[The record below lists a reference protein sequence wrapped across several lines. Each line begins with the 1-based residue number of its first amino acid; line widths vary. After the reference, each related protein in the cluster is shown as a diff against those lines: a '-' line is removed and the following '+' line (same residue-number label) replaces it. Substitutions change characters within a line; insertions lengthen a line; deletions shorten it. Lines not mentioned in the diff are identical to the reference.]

1 MNKIDII
8 VPEGVKFISEWEGYN
23 LPTGH
28 SIVSKGVTGCGYT
41 ELALRNK
48 DNVILCSPRKM
59 LLENKRR
66 QHIKDKNILYLEN
79 TSMEDSSKKSK
90 EGGEESNYDDI
101 REQFYDRASKHILD
115 CQLMKKPVKFMV
127 TYDSAHHLINYL
139 QEANMLSYFFTVVD
153 EFQSIFVDAFFK
165 AEVENNFLTSDL
177 QKCPNVIFL
186 SATPVLD
193 KYLDMIDEF
202 KNLPFYQLDW
212 SKTGWVETLQLQQRR
227 VKSLNSEIN
236 KIIREY
242 KDGKFPVIVPEGEGK
257 VYTSTE
263 AVFFVNSVL
272 EIRRAITTNK
282 LNPEEVNILCAK
294 TEENIKLLKKIKH
307 QIGEIPLE
315 GEKHKMFTFC
325 TSTVYMGADFYSTCA
340 STFVFADPNL
350 QHLALDISV
359 DLPQIAGRQR
369 LRENPFKNNITIF
382 YKILRE
388 DEAISRENFDKVQEV
403 RRIKTLSVL
412 DSFSGLDEW
421 AQKSMVEA
429 YEDHVLRSKYSK
441 SFIGLGPDN
450 GLVYNR
456 LVEISNERAWEIQQD
471 DYKDQISVTKK
482 LIQVSKNYPEE
493 YKFQYETEVSEF
505 VRQFFALRYFHKQ
518 LELFCEFMDNNWDN
532 QFIHESVKHKIT
544 DIRFWNYYNYFGTDK
559 CRAMKYQDGNLSRAL
574 MESLRG
580 GDLRSSV
587 LNNFEVGKRYDF
599 KYIKDKL
606 SSIYTGLGLSKP
618 PKATDLSEWFELK
631 KAMLVDENKKRVNGY
646 EILKIKEE

>member
-8 VPEGVKFISEWEGYN
+8 IPEGIKFISEWEGYN

-66 QHIKDKNILYLEN
+66 QHVKDKNILYLEN

-90 EGGEESNYDDI
+90 DGEESNYDDI
-101 REQFYDRASKHILD
+101 REQFYDRAAKHILD
-115 CQLMKKPVKFMV
+115 CQMMKKPVKFMV

-165 AEVENNFLTSDL
+165 AEIENNFLTCEL

-242 KDGKFPVIVPEGEGK
+242 KDGNFPVIVPDGESK

-272 EIRRAITTNK
+272 EIRRAITTNNLK
-282 LNPEEVNILCAK
+282 PEEVNILCAK
-294 TEENIKLLKKIKH
+294 TEDNIKLLKKIKH

-315 GEKHKMFTFC
+315 GEPHKMFTFC

-382 YKILRE
+382 YKILRG
-388 DEAISRENFDKVQEV
+388 DEVISRENFDRVQAERKVKTEAMLRMFNNSTEELGKNGFVSAV
-403 RRIKTLSVL
+403 RDHIKN
-412 DSFSGLDEW
+412 
-421 AQKSMVEA
+421 Q
-429 YEDHVLRSKYSK
+429 KYSENFVGVD
-441 SFIGLGPDN
+441 SNN
-450 GLVYNR
+450 GLNYNK

-493 YKFQYETEVSEF
+493 YKFRYETEVSEF
-505 VRQFFALRYFHKQ
+505 VRQFIALKQFHKQ
-518 LELFCEFMDNNWDN
+518 LEFFCNFMDENWDN

-544 DIRFWNYYNYFGTDK
+544 DIRFWNYYNYFGTTK
-559 CRAMKYQDGNLSRAL
+559 CKAMLFRDNLLSKAL
-574 MESLRG
+574 LDSLRG
-580 GDLRSSV
+580 GDIKSSV
-587 LNNFEVGKRYDF
+587 LATFIVGNRYGL
-599 KYIKDKL
+599 KYIKEKL
-606 SSIYTGLGLSKP
+606 IEIYTGLGISKK
-618 PKATDLSEWFELK
+618 PKATDLNEWFEV
-631 KAMLVDENKKRVNGY
+631 KAVAIFDEARNKTNGY